1 MTLENIVEDR
11 FSLVGHVALV
21 TGAGTGIG
29 QATAQ
34 LLAHRGAKVAL
45 AGLRLDELEAVR
57 DAINATGA
65 ESIALACDVTNE
77 DSIATAV
84 SLAVA
89 HFGKLDL
96 VHGNAAMT
104 EPAAMAKD
112 GLVADLDLA
121 TWDAT
126 LAINLRGNAV
136 LAKHCIP
143 HLLASG
149 GGAIVF
155 SGSGKARQ
163 GDFDHP
169 AYGASKAGLES
180 LVRYIA
186 TQYGKQGLR
195 CNLVQIGLV
204 MTATLDANLPAAVQA
219 LMLEHHLTP
228 ALGRAEDVARAVAWL
243 LSDEARFITGAAI
256 PVDGGFTSHS
266 PIYADML
273 RMTTHA

>member
-1 MTLENIVEDR
+1 MILESAVEDR
-11 FSLVGHVALV
+11 FSLAGKVAFV

-29 QATAQ
+29 EATAQ
-34 LLAHRGAKVAL
+34 LLAHRGAKVVL
-45 AGLRLDELEAVR
+45 AGLNLGDLEAVR
-57 DAINATGA
+57 DAIVAGGGD
-65 ESIALACDVTNE
+65 ALAVACDVVDE
-77 DSIATAV
+77 SSVAA
-84 SLAVA
+84 AVA
-89 HFGKLDL
+89 AAIARFGQLNL
-96 VHGNAAMT
+96 VHGNAALT
-104 EPAAMAKD
+104 DPVRMAKD
-112 GLVADLDLA
+112 GMVADLDLA

-126 LAINLRGNAV
+126 MAVNLRGNALV
-136 LAKHCIP
+136 AKHTIP

-149 GGAIVF
+149 GGAMVF
-155 SGSGKARQ
+155 SGSGKGRQ

-169 AYGASKAGLES
+169 AYGASKAGLEN

-243 LSDEARFITGAAI
+243 LSDEARFITGAAV

-273 RMTTHA
+273 RMAQNA